1 MSFVGELKRRKVIRV
16 GIAYLIAAWVIAQV
30 SALALESFEAPA
42 WAIKTILYVLV
53 IGFPLAMI
61 FSWAFDMTPDG
72 IKLTQ
77 PATASSESTES
88 SRLDYVLIAG
98 LVIVAVVAVWQGWP
112 TADDSTDTTRA
123 NGATTSIAVLP
134 FADMSPGGDQEYFGD
149 GIAEELLD
157 ELARL
162 DGLQVASRTSSFAF
176 KGSNDDSQAIAN
188 ALNVDFVLEG
198 SVRKDGERIRITAQL
213 INAADGYHAW
223 SETYDRDLIDI
234 FAIQDEISYSVAG
247 ALGVRLGVG
256 SVNAFRG
263 AGTQDVEA
271 YETYLK
277 ATQLNMLIQPRDRR
291 RTLERA
297 IELDPDYAAAWAA
310 LGLTIASTMWI
321 NPVEDAPAIVEDAI
335 EKLLRAVELG
345 PDSAYA
351 RTLMATV
358 NYALLDWIGSEES
371 YAEALS
377 IRVDAESVNHH
388 ANMLMRAGRSSAAE
402 AKYVAAYQIAPVPLG
417 AQRLRAN
424 VHLAQRRFDET
435 NQIAEAMG
443 GFGQQLLVLQVALNT
458 ADAVAVHDALAAL
471 PHQGQQTSEFV
482 QPVLDRFDTPEDV
495 RGILRQVYSDSSIN
509 WPSKYNDIA
518 MLAAFFDD
526 EELALEAIAFEV
538 RRTTIRAGSLWYP
551 VMSKVRQ
558 TSGFKDLVREI
569 NLVDYWRAYGWADH
583 CYPAGE
589 DDFECQ

>member
-98 LVIVAVVAVWQGWP
+98 LVIVAVVAVWQGLP

-123 NGATTSIAVLP
+123 NGAKTSIAVLP

-223 SETYDRDLIDI
+223 SQTYDRDLVDI
-234 FAIQDEISYSVAG
+234 FAIQDEISDSVAG

-291 RTLERA
+291 RLLERA

-321 NPVEDAPAIVEDAI
+321 SPVEDAPAIVEDAI

-377 IRVDAESVNHH
+377 IRVDAGSVNHH

-402 AKYVAAYQIAPVPLG
+402 AKYVAAYRIAPVPLG

-443 GFGQQLLVLQVALNT
+443 GFGQQLLVLKVALNT

-471 PHQGQQTSEFV
+471 PHLGQQTSEFI
-482 QPVLDRFDTPEDV
+482 QPVLERFDTSEDV
-495 RGILRQVYSDSSIN
+495 REILRQVYSDSSIN
-509 WPSKYNDIA
+509 WPTKYNDIA

-526 EELALEAIAFEV
+526 EKLALEAIAFEV

-551 VMSKVRQ
+551 LMSKVRQ
-558 TSGFKDLVREI
+558 TQGFKDLVREI

>member
-98 LVIVAVVAVWQGWP
+98 LVIVAVVAVWQGLP

-123 NGATTSIAVLP
+123 NGAKTSIAVLP

-188 ALNVDFVLEG
+188 ALNVDFILEG

-223 SETYDRDLIDI
+223 SQTYDRDLVDI
-234 FAIQDEISYSVAG
+234 FAIQDEISDSVAG

-291 RTLERA
+291 RMLERA

-310 LGLTIASTMWI
+310 LGLTIAGTMWI

-377 IRVDAESVNHH
+377 IRVDAGSVNHH

-402 AKYVAAYQIAPVPLG
+402 AKYVAAYRIDPVPLG

-424 VHLAQRRFDET
+424 VQLAQRRFDET
-435 NQIAEAMG
+435 IQIAEAMG
-443 GFGQQLLVLQVALNT
+443 GFGQQLLVLKVALNT

-471 PHQGQQTSEFV
+471 PHLGQQTSEFI
-482 QPVLDRFDTPEDV
+482 QPVLERFDTSEDV
-495 RGILRQVYSDSSIN
+495 REILRQVYSDSSIN

-526 EELALEAIAFEV
+526 EKLALEAIAFEV

-551 VMSKVRQ
+551 LMSKVRQ
-558 TSGFKDLVREI
+558 TQGFKDLVREI

>member
-16 GIAYLIAAWVIAQV
+16 GIAYLSAAWGIAQV

-88 SRLDYVLIAG
+88 GRLDYVLIAG
-98 LVIVAVVAVWQGWP
+98 LAIVAVVAVWQGSQ

-223 SETYDRDLIDI
+223 SQTYDRDLVDI
-234 FAIQDEISYSVAG
+234 FAIQDEISDSVAG

-291 RTLERA
+291 RMLERA

-310 LGLTIASTMWI
+310 LGLTIAGTMWI

-377 IRVDAESVNHH
+377 IRVDAGSVNHH

-402 AKYVAAYQIAPVPLG
+402 AKYVAAYRIDPVPLG

-424 VHLAQRRFDET
+424 VQLAQRRFDET
-435 NQIAEAMG
+435 IQIAEAMG
-443 GFGQQLLVLQVALNT
+443 GFGQQLLVLKVALNT

-471 PHQGQQTSEFV
+471 PHLGQQTSEFI
-482 QPVLDRFDTPEDV
+482 QPVLERFDTSEDV
-495 RGILRQVYSDSSIN
+495 REILRQVYSDSSIN

-526 EELALEAIAFEV
+526 EKLALEAIAFEV

-551 VMSKVRQ
+551 LMSKVRQ
-558 TSGFKDLVREI
+558 TQGFKDLVREI

>member
-98 LVIVAVVAVWQGWP
+98 LAIVAVVAVWQGSQ

-123 NGATTSIAVLP
+123 KGATTSIAVLP

-223 SETYDRDLIDI
+223 SQTYDRDLVDI
-234 FAIQDEISYSVAG
+234 FAIQDEISDSVAG

-310 LGLTIASTMWI
+310 LGL
-321 NPVEDAPAIVEDAI
+321 
-335 EKLLRAVELG
+335 
-345 PDSAYA
+345 
-351 RTLMATV
+351 
-358 NYALLDWIGSEES
+358 
-371 YAEALS
+371 
-377 IRVDAESVNHH
+377 
-388 ANMLMRAGRSSAAE
+388 
-402 AKYVAAYQIAPVPLG
+402 
-417 AQRLRAN
+417 
-424 VHLAQRRFDET
+424 
-435 NQIAEAMG
+435 
-443 GFGQQLLVLQVALNT
+443 
-458 ADAVAVHDALAAL
+458 
-471 PHQGQQTSEFV
+471 
-482 QPVLDRFDTPEDV
+482 
-495 RGILRQVYSDSSIN
+495 
-509 WPSKYNDIA
+509 
-518 MLAAFFDD
+518 
-526 EELALEAIAFEV
+526 
-538 RRTTIRAGSLWYP
+538 SL
-551 VMSKVRQ
+551 
-558 TSGFKDLVREI
+558 I
-569 NLVDYWRAYGWADH
+569 H
-583 CYPAGE
+583 I
-589 DDFECQ
+589 

>member
-88 SRLDYVLIAG
+88 GRLDYVLIAG
-98 LVIVAVVAVWQGWP
+98 LAIVAVVAVWQGSQ

-223 SETYDRDLIDI
+223 SQTYDRDLVDI
-234 FAIQDEISYSVAG
+234 FAIQDEISDSVAG

-291 RTLERA
+291 RMLERA

-310 LGLTIASTMWI
+310 LGLTIAGTMWI

-377 IRVDAESVNHH
+377 IRVDAGSVNHH

-402 AKYVAAYQIAPVPLG
+402 AKYVAAYRIDPVPLG

-424 VHLAQRRFDET
+424 VQLAQRRFDET
-435 NQIAEAMG
+435 IQIAEAMG
-443 GFGQQLLVLQVALNT
+443 GFGQQLLVLKVALNT

-471 PHQGQQTSEFV
+471 PHLGQQTSEFI
-482 QPVLDRFDTPEDV
+482 QPVLERFDTSEDV
-495 RGILRQVYSDSSIN
+495 REILRQVYSDSSIN

-526 EELALEAIAFEV
+526 EKLALEAIAFEV

-551 VMSKVRQ
+551 LMSKVRQ
-558 TSGFKDLVREI
+558 TQGFKDLVREI